1 MLKKKSKFLITI
13 FILFI
18 ILIGIIFNPF
28 GAEKPMAVVVVKD
41 LETQY
46 WELVKAGAEK
56 GFRDFGI
63 EGKVV
68 APSYEDVD
76 SQKDLLKSILNEKP
90 NLLIVSPLNSE
101 IIPTLEKFN
110 ANNIPVFLLDTDNA
124 WENKTAYIGTNNI
137 DLGKMGGMFLASQLQ
152 PGNEVVLIAGDINHP
167 ISGDRV
173 KGAKH
178 SLKAADIKIATEA
191 FDLPNESK
199 SVNEVMEKI
208 LLDHPHI
215 KGVFA
220 DTDIKALGVY
230 EAIEE
235 FNLNVPVIG
244 ADGINEMIELIEGGM
259 LSGTVAQNPYDM
271 GYISVEMAKK
281 VIRGERVER
290 TIDTGVDIII
300 KGNATQRLAF
310 QRELLR

>member
-13 FILFI
+13 FTFFI
-18 ILIGIIFNPF
+18 ILIGIILNPF
-28 GAEKPMAVVVVKD
+28 GAEKTTAVVVVKD

-90 NLLIVSPLNSE
+90 DLLIVSPLNSE

-110 ANNIPVFLLDTDNA
+110 ANNIPVLLLDTDDD

-137 DLGKMGGMFLASQLQ
+137 QLGRMGGKLLASQLQ
-152 PGNEVVLIAGDINHP
+152 PGNEVVLIAGDIDHP
-167 ISGDRV
+167 ISGDRI

-178 SLKAADIKIATEA
+178 SLKAAGIKIAKKY
-191 FDLPNESK
+191 LIYQ
-199 SVNEVMEKI
+199 M
-208 LLDHPHI
+208 
-215 KGVFA
+215 
-220 DTDIKALGVY
+220 
-230 EAIEE
+230 
-235 FNLNVPVIG
+235 NLN
-244 ADGINEMIELIEGGM
+244 M
-259 LSGTVAQNPYDM
+259 
-271 GYISVEMAKK
+271 
-281 VIRGERVER
+281 
-290 TIDTGVDIII
+290 
-300 KGNATQRLAF
+300 
-310 QRELLR
+310 